1 MSQSISEGTK
11 QSHFDPY
18 PIALMT
24 FTVYG
29 EFRTGK
35 TQLAHTMSVIAQLPP
50 DLGGASG
57 KVTKLVTAIS
67 FDLLVKVAYI
77 DTEGVSRPQPMDVF

>member
-1 MSQSISEGTK
+1 MSQSISEGKTNLWDA
-11 QSHFDPY
+11 SHLDSS
-18 PIALMT
+18 LTSNMCLS
-24 FTVYG
+24 VYG

-57 KVTKLVTAIS
+57 KVRLILIYRIAPTHSTCH
-67 FDLLVKVAYI
+67 
-77 DTEGVSRPQPMDVF
+77 R